1 MKTHYELLGI
11 DRSADANTIKTAFR
25 KEIARYHPDKVIHLG
40 PEFQEM
46 AATRAAELTAAYKT
60 LTDGALRQAY
70 DAKLAEG
77 VPPAPTIVEPPEAV
91 PEPGAP
97 PPAQETPAAEPLPPP
112 PGMGRARFEHE
123 RAGRDVI
130 LRRAMSGRVRAVVE
144 ALYGPLKTPTVR
156 GFDVAFVPVAKPR
169 LLRTPLPRVLVKVL
183 DTIDAAAV
191 NDGWSGASRARIHS
205 GKSPVVVLLLC
216 GHMAAPAE
224 LHRAFQSLERQRKAA
239 DGPHEIAVVVIDT
252 NDWTCHLPPDASD
265 VVRTLVGALCK

>member
-11 DRSADANTIKTAFR
+11 ERSADAHTIKTAFR

-46 AATRAAELTAAYKT
+46 AATRAAELTVAYKT
-60 LTDGALRQAY
+60 LTDKALREAY

-77 VPPAPTIVEPPEAV
+77 
-91 PEPGAP
+91 AP
-97 PPAQETPAAEPLPPP
+97 PPIVEAPKAAPEPSTPPPPIQESPAAEPPPAP

-130 LRRAMSGRVRAVVE
+130 LLRAMSGRVRAVVE
-144 ALYGPLKTPTVR
+144 TLYGPLKTPAVR
-156 GFDVAFVPVAKPR
+156 GFDVAFVPAAKPR
-169 LLRTPLPRVLVKVL
+169 LLGTALPRVLVKVL
-183 DTIDAAAV
+183 DTVDAAAV

-205 GKSPVVVLLLC
+205 GKSPVVVLLLVR
-216 GHMAAPAE
+216 HMAAAAE
-224 LHRAFQSLERQRKAA
+224 LHRAFQSLERQRKPA

-252 NDWTCHLPPDASD
+252 NDWTCHLPPDVSD
-265 VVRTLVGALCK
+265 VVRTLGHALCK